1 MEPKISVI
9 VPVYKV
15 EKYLEKCVK
24 SLVNQSYKN
33 LEIILVDD
41 GSPDNC
47 PALCDSYAKQDNRIK
62 VIHQENM
69 GLSAARNAGIDIAS
83 GEYIGFVDS
92 DDYIHK
98 NMYEVLMKTCLDN
111 HCDIAVCSLKK
122 FEKEIEADEV
132 ITEPGLELYEKEKKF
147 EAYFKLHGTEMIV
160 AWNKLYKKE
169 LFHNVRY
176 PKGKIH
182 EDEFTTYILIGAA
195 ERVAFVN
202 FPFYYYF
209 QRAESIMGQGFSLKS
224 LDRLEAFKLR
234 QQYFKS
240 LGNEYIY
247 QLGLYNM
254 QYWIMLY
261 FTFAGNNME
270 YRKLVLEYET
280 WCWENLEKELVKEYF
295 FKALYSGLKQ
305 KRIDKALI
313 NDMFRTSEMKE
324 IINSSIAPK
333 ASITTPEYWFRSGR
347 KMKYIIKVLAAIN

>member
-15 EKYLEKCVK
+15 EQYLERCVK
-24 SLVNQSYKN
+24 SIMNQSYQN

-41 GSPDNC
+41 GSPDAC

-98 NMYEVLMKTCLDN
+98 NMYEVLMKTCLEN
-111 HCDIAVCSLKK
+111 TCDIAVCSLKK

-132 ITEPGLELYEKEKKF
+132 MAEPDLELYEKEKKF
-147 EAYFKLHGTEMIV
+147 QAYFKLHDTEMIV

-195 ERVAFVN
+195 EKVAFVN
-202 FPFYYYF
+202 YPLYYYF

-234 QQYFKS
+234 QQYFKA
-240 LGNEYIY
+240 LGNEYVY

-270 YRKLVLEYET
+270 HRKLVLEYQT
-280 WCWENLEKELVKEYF
+280 WCWEHLEKELVKEYF

-305 KRIDKALI
+305 KRIDKAFI
-313 NDMFRTSEMKE
+313 DEMFKTKE
-324 IINSSIAPK
+324 IKAIINSSIAPK
-333 ASITTPEYWFRSGR
+333 ASITTPNYWFRSGR
-347 KMKYIIKVLAAIN
+347 KMKYIIKILAAIN